1 MEHSF
6 IPSLPNPFPS
16 IPLLQASIVTS
27 QERLQ
32 YVAAF
37 GDKKEY
43 IALIELQ
50 LNRARYS
57 NTEHAT
63 IHTYMYIHVHDIV
76 VMYMY
81 RYTYMY
87 IIYTTQL

>member
-1 MEHSF
+1 MGVGVGVVRCVDVHGCGCGCGWVGGWVGCGCEWRFAHANTCSAV
-6 IPSLPNPFPS
+6 
-16 IPLLQASIVTS
+16 QASVLAS

-50 LNRARYS
+50 LNRAR
-57 NTEHAT
+57 
-63 IHTYMYIHVHDIV
+63 
-76 VMYMY
+76 
-81 RYTYMY
+81 
-87 IIYTTQL
+87 